1 VIRKQT
7 TDRIPFTVYRLPFTV
22 HRLPFTV
29 PQRKPVTDPALALI
43 EFDSIAAGI
52 LAGDAMVKKAPVAH
66 IVAGTVHP
74 GRYLV
79 LVSGEVASVQEALT
93 AGLAAGSSAVL
104 DHVYLPGVHSDLP
117 TSIAAARRPD
127 PIEALGIVE
136 TASVAAAIQAADAG
150 LKGAQVTL
158 LELRLAD
165 GLGGKGLA
173 FFNGALTDMEAA
185 VAIACEAI
193 AEGGHLLNAVVIP
206 QLHAEMAKNLLDSSR
221 FRVRAALWPVS

>member
-1 VIRKQT
+1 MT
-7 TDRIPFTVYRLPFTV
+7 TVSI
-22 HRLPFTV
+22 
-29 PQRKPVTDPALALI
+29 DPALALV

-52 LAGDAMVKKAPVAH
+52 MAGDAMVKKAPVAR

-79 LVSGEVASVQEALT
+79 LVSGEVAPVQEALA
-93 AGLAAGSSAVL
+93 AGLAAGSGAIL
-104 DHVYLPGVHSDLP
+104 DHVFLPGVHPDLP
-117 TSIAAARRPD
+117 AGIAAGRRPG

-173 FFNGALTDMEAA
+173 FFSGAVTDVEAA
-185 VAIACEAI
+185 MAIACEAI

-206 QLHAEMAKNLLDSSR
+206 QLHAEMAENLLDNSR
-221 FRVRAALWPVS
+221 FRARL

>member
-1 VIRKQT
+1 MT
-7 TDRIPFTVYRLPFTV
+7 TVSI
-22 HRLPFTV
+22 
-29 PQRKPVTDPALALI
+29 DPALALV
-43 EFDSIAAGI
+43 EFDSIATGI
-52 LAGDAMVKKAPVAH
+52 QAGDAMVKKAPVAR

-79 LVSGEVASVQEALT
+79 LVSGEVAPVQEALA
-93 AGLAAGSSAVL
+93 AGLAAGSGAIL
-104 DHVYLPGVHSDLP
+104 DHVFLPGVHPDLP
-117 TSIAAARRPD
+117 AGIAAGRRPG

-173 FFNGALTDMEAA
+173 FFSGAVTDVEAA
-185 VAIACEAI
+185 MAIACEAI

-206 QLHAEMAKNLLDSSR
+206 QLHAEMAENLLDNSR
-221 FRVRAALWPVS
+221 FRARL

>member
-1 VIRKQT
+1 MT
-7 TDRIPFTVYRLPFTV
+7 TVSI
-22 HRLPFTV
+22 
-29 PQRKPVTDPALALI
+29 DPALALV

-52 LAGDAMVKKAPVAH
+52 MAGDAMVKKAPVAR

-79 LVSGEVASVQEALT
+79 LVSGEVAPVQEALA
-93 AGLAAGSSAVL
+93 AGLAAGSGAIL
-104 DHVYLPGVHSDLP
+104 DHVFLPGVHHDLP
-117 TSIAAARRPD
+117 AGIAAGRRPG

-173 FFNGALTDMEAA
+173 FFSGAVTDVEAA
-185 VAIACEAI
+185 MAIACEAI

-206 QLHAEMAKNLLDSSR
+206 QLHAEMAENLLDNSR
-221 FRVRAALWPVS
+221 FRARL

>member
-1 VIRKQT
+1 MT
-7 TDRIPFTVYRLPFTV
+7 TVSI
-22 HRLPFTV
+22 
-29 PQRKPVTDPALALI
+29 DPALALV
-43 EFDSIAAGI
+43 EFDSIATGI
-52 LAGDAMVKKAPVAH
+52 QAGDAMVKKAPVAR

-79 LVSGEVASVQEALT
+79 LVSGEVAPVQEALA
-93 AGLAAGSSAVL
+93 AGLAAGSGAIL
-104 DHVYLPGVHSDLP
+104 DHVFLPGVHPDLP
-117 TSIAAARRPD
+117 AGIAAGRRPG

-173 FFNGALTDMEAA
+173 FFSGAVTDVEAA
-185 VAIACEAI
+185 MAIACEAI

-206 QLHAEMAKNLLDSSR
+206 QLHAEMAENLLDNSR
-221 FRVRAALWPVS
+221 FRARN

>member
-1 VIRKQT
+1 MT
-7 TDRIPFTVYRLPFTV
+7 
-22 HRLPFTV
+22 
-29 PQRKPVTDPALALI
+29 PVAIDPALALV

-52 LAGDAMVKKAPVAH
+52 LAGDAMVKKAPVAR

-79 LVSGEVASVQEALT
+79 LVSGEVAPVQEALA
-93 AGLAAGSSAVL
+93 AGLAAGSGSVL
-104 DHVYLPGVHSDLP
+104 DHVYLPGVHPDVP
-117 TSIAAARRPD
+117 AGIAAARRPA

-173 FFNGALTDMEAA
+173 FFSGSLTDVETA
-185 VAIACEAI
+185 VLIACDAI
-193 AEGGHLLNAVVIP
+193 AEGGQLLNAVTIP
-206 QLHAEMAKNLLDSSR
+206 QLHAEMAENLLDNSR
-221 FRVRAALWPVS
+221 FRARI

>member
-1 VIRKQT
+1 MTPAAVG
-7 TDRIPFTVYRLPFTV
+7 
-22 HRLPFTV
+22 
-29 PQRKPVTDPALALI
+29 PALALI

-52 LAGDAMVKKAPVAH
+52 LAGDAMVKKAPVAR

-79 LVSGEVASVQEALT
+79 LVSGEVAAVQEALA
-93 AGLAAGSSAVL
+93 AGLAAGSSSVL
-104 DHVYLPGVHSDLP
+104 DHVHLPGVHPDVP
-117 TSIAAARRPD
+117 VSIAAARRPA

-150 LKGAQVTL
+150 LKGAQMTL

-173 FFNGALTDMEAA
+173 FFSGALTDLEAA

-193 AEGGHLLNAVVIP
+193 ADGGQLLNAVVIP
-206 QLHAEMAKNLLDSSR
+206 QLHAEMAENLLETSR
-221 FRVRAALWPVS
+221 FLGRAGSLRAGD

>member
-1 VIRKQT
+1 VT
-7 TDRIPFTVYRLPFTV
+7 
-22 HRLPFTV
+22 
-29 PQRKPVTDPALALI
+29 PVVLDPALALL

-52 LAGDAMVKKAPVAH
+52 MAGDAMVKTAPVAR

-79 LVSGEVASVQEALT
+79 LVSGDVAPVQEALR
-93 AGLAAGSSAVL
+93 AGLAAGSGAVL
-104 DHVYLPGVHSDLP
+104 DHVYLPGVHPDVP
-117 TSIAAARRPD
+117 ASIAAARRPA

-150 LKGAQVTL
+150 LKGAQVAL

-173 FFNGALTDMEAA
+173 FFSGALTDIEAA

-206 QLHAEMAKNLLDSSR
+206 QLHAEMAENLLDSSR
-221 FRVRAALWPVS
+221 FHARAALWPVS

>member
-1 VIRKQT
+1 MIDPAV
-7 TDRIPFTVYRLPFTV
+7 
-22 HRLPFTV
+22 
-29 PQRKPVTDPALALI
+29 DPALALI

-52 LAGDAMVKKAPVAH
+52 RAGDAMVKKAPVAA

-74 GRYLV
+74 GKYLV
-79 LVSGEVASVQEALT
+79 LVSGEVGPVQEALA
-93 AGLAAGSSAVL
+93 AGLAAGSDALV
-104 DHVYLPGVHSDLP
+104 DHVYLPGVHPDVP
-117 TSIAAARRPD
+117 ASIAAARRPG

-173 FFNGALTDMEAA
+173 FFSGAVGDVETA
-185 VAIACEAI
+185 VAMACAAAGESGA
-193 AEGGHLLNAVVIP
+193 LLNAAVIP
-206 QLHAEMAKNLLDSSR
+206 QLHQEMAENLREATR
-221 FRVRAALWPVS
+221 FRARALTL

>member
-1 VIRKQT
+1 MN
-7 TDRIPFTVYRLPFTV
+7 
-22 HRLPFTV
+22 
-29 PQRKPVTDPALALI
+29 PVAIDPALALL

-52 LAGDAMVKKAPVAH
+52 LAGDAMVKTAPVAR

-79 LVSGEVASVQEALT
+79 LVSGDVAPVQEALR
-93 AGLAAGSSAVL
+93 AGLAAGSGAVL
-104 DHVYLPGVHSDLP
+104 DHVDLPGVHPDVP
-117 TSIAAARRPD
+117 ASIAAARRPD

-136 TASVAAAIQAADAG
+136 TGSVAAAIQAADAG

-173 FFNGALTDMEAA
+173 FFSGSISDVETA
-185 VAIACEAI
+185 VLIACDAI

-206 QLHAEMAKNLLDSSR
+206 QLHAEMAQNLLETSR
-221 FRVRAALWPVS
+221 FRGRAGSL